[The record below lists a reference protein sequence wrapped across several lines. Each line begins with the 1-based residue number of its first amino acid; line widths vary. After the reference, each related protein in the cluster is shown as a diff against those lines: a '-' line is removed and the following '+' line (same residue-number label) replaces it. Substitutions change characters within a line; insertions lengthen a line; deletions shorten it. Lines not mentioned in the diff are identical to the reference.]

1 MKKRDAI
8 VIAVLMNVGL
18 LIILFVSAIT
28 STNNDKEKQEIAFS
42 PEVVQ
47 QVESAQNVLDIT
59 KDAASETKSEEMY
72 FGLPQK
78 NEEIAQDTKLEKKEE
93 IIVHK
98 LPALVEEIKQS
109 NTLPK
114 EKLKEII
121 VKKGDS
127 LEKIAKR
134 NGIKVSDIERINQ
147 LSSHMLRIGQILLLP
162 ESKDTLA
169 SNKPKPIFQSEN
181 EYYVVKCGDN
191 PWTIAMKHHM
201 KVEELL
207 RLNNLNKEK
216 AKKLRPG
223 MKLRIR

>member
-28 STNNDKEKQEIAFS
+28 STNNEKQEIAFS

-47 QVESAQNVLDIT
+47 QVETAQNVLDIT
-59 KDAASETKSEEMY
+59 KDNMQETKPEEMY
-72 FGLPQK
+72 FGIPQK
-78 NEEIAQDTKLEKKEE
+78 NEEISQEVKAEKKDE

-98 LPALVEEIKQS
+98 LPALAEEIKTS
-109 NTLPK
+109 HYESK
-114 EKLKEII
+114 EKLKEIV

-134 NGIKVSDIERINQ
+134 NGVKVSDIERINQ
-147 LSSHMLRIGQILLLP
+147 LSSHMLRIGQVLLLP
-162 ESKDTLA
+162 ESRNTLVV
-169 SNKPKPIFQSEN
+169 NKPKTMHQAEN